1 QQVDVVR
8 DVDAVVVVDNT
19 AGDGERARA
28 DGVVMLEPERAF
40 TQRGATGE
48 GAGAGKREDA
58 AAELHETA
66 RARDDAAENPV
77 AVFLPDF
84 KFSAAEIDRAAS
96 TGERRDGE
104 IEIV

>member
-1 QQVDVVR
+1 
-8 DVDAVVVVDNT
+8 
-19 AGDGERARA
+19 
-28 DGVVMLEPERAF
+28 
-40 TQRGATGE
+40 
-48 GAGAGKREDA
+48 EDA

-104 IEIV
+104 IEIVEVERAAIHFIGAGGERIGTARAERTARNDGAAGIGVLAIHDGGAGKMKHFASA